1 MYASKWEYIFF
12 SLLQC
17 RNVGFFLFQW
27 NMSQSATSVKP
38 TLLLDLGNLHILV
51 TELQ

>member
-1 MYASKWEYIFF
+1 M
-12 SLLQC
+12 
-17 RNVGFFLFQW
+17 FFLFQW

-51 TELQ
+51 TELQCIRAVLYIE